1 MSKFSIFLQ
10 IVFVILIFESVK
22 FSLQKPLFS
31 SGNII
36 LSLNGEEIQDEIRN
50 GDLNEGKEVILIKR
64 SIPAAI
70 IFHRLPTDDDND
82 EDDDDDI
89 DNDNRKAPII
99 KRAFDR
105 VDSGYFGLGA
115 KKRKRSFDRVDSGYF
130 GLYKKAFDRVDSGY
144 FGLKRK

>member
-1 MSKFSIFLQ
+1 MTKFSIFFQL
-10 IVFVILIFESVK
+10 VFLILIFEGVRY
-22 FSLQKPLFS
+22 SLQKPAFS
-31 SGNII
+31 TDNLI
-36 LSLNGEEIQDEIRN
+36 LSLNGEEIQDEDVNSNFN
-50 GDLNEGKEVILIKR
+50 GDNQIIVIKR
-64 SIPAAI
+64 SIPVVL
-70 IFHRLPTDDDND
+70 FHRLPTDDDY
-82 EDDDDDI
+82 DDDST
-89 DNDNRKAPII
+89 RKAPLT

>member
-1 MSKFSIFLQ
+1 MSKFSIFMQL
-10 IVFVILIFESVK
+10 VFLILIFESVK

-36 LSLNGEEIQDEIRN
+36 LQLSDGEIQNNDRN
-50 GDLNEGKEVILIKR
+50 DGLDGRDEVIVIKR
-64 SIPAAI
+64 NIPSPV
-70 IFHRLPTDDDND
+70 IFYRLPTD
-82 EDDDDDI
+82 EDDDNIGSDI
-89 DNDNRKAPII
+89 RKASLT

-130 GLYKKAFDRVDSGY
+130 GIYKKAFDRVDSGY